1 MRRTFAAA
9 LLAGLV
15 AATAAGVAL
24 RAQDRV
30 GVAESPA
37 IVGVWTLDKDLS
49 DRADQGMDRGEGG
62 RGGGMPGGM
71 GGGGGRG
78 GGMPGGMGG
87 GMPGFG
93 GGRRDPDEAKRS
105 NRITKD
111 LLSPADRLTIVQDGP
126 ALLVTS
132 GDGRAIK
139 WLSDNRE
146 QERLTGD
153 GAIKSRARWNGAQF
167 TVEEKIQDGPKVT
180 RTFIASSDTNLLIL
194 VLRMDGGDGPGQM
207 TVHHVYTRAR

>member
-1 MRRTFAAA
+1 MKRAIATVLIAGVFAA
-9 LLAGLV
+9 V
-15 AATAAGVAL
+15 AAGAAL
-24 RAQDRV
+24 RAQDRT
-30 GVAESPA
+30 GVVEGSAM
-37 IVGVWTLDKDLS
+37 VGVWTLDKDLS
-49 DRADQGMDRGEGG
+49 DRPDQGMDRGEGG

-93 GGRRDPDEAKRS
+93 GGRRDPDEAKRA

-111 LLSPADRLTIVQDGP
+111 LVSPADRLTIVQDGP
-126 ALLVTS
+126 VLLMTS

-139 WLSDNRE
+139 WLSDNQE

-153 GAIKSRARWNGAQF
+153 GVIKSRARWNGAVF

-180 RTFIASSDTNLLIL
+180 RTFIVSSDRNQLIL

-207 TVHHVYTRAR
+207 TAHHIYTRAR